1 MLEDFYQK
9 DEIQIQNF
17 DLFCKVLPNNY
28 LICHFLMIFSFILR
42 CQRILACCNINT
54 DERTEVELFYKNR
67 YKFKE
72 RYYIKILF
80 FLMCIVTFLNLMLNL
95 QFENL
100 ILIPYHFKKCI
111 KNDRISAFDDR
122 GNFDML
128 NLEKSNF
135 DKLKLNDKAYAS
147 GYNNDIDNHDNDING
162 LSNINYN
169 FNSSDKFIKLK
180 FLQSEIKNINKIN
193 ANAELNNA
201 SFNKK
206 LKNDNK
212 KNSIENANNSH
223 FELNTYNFNS
233 NSSFDIDNKLNNQIN
248 PSTSNKINTNY
259 NDDDSAHDKLNS
271 EEWII
276 VNFIE
281 HIILVTYSYF
291 LGISPIKQL
300 IKLELTAFF
309 GVWIIYPNF
318 LRFSQFY
325 LQEENPQIIEISHW
339 TSYVCVFFLYLCL
352 IINGFIPIVA
362 SYLEEKKLNYHFI
375 PKLANNLY
383 LFLSNEL
390 CFFSF
395 NDFLIKSEAENI
407 ENFSINSRSPMETN
421 AFEFNSCK
429 TKGLFFLRLYTDIM
443 TYKLSYSLE
452 PDDNK
457 VLANARVIYEYFS
470 NSNKEISGGK
480 LDKFF
485 DVEVINNTK
494 SYCLIL
500 NQGKFEYEMFD
511 ESLALT
517 FKSLY
522 EMFLVYRRSE
532 EFQVLVDNLMV
543 NSYIHCKMYNTGL
556 INKF

>member
-42 CQRILACCNINT
+42 CQRILACCNINN
-54 DERTEVELFYKNR
+54 DERTEVQLFYKNR

-80 FLMCIVTFLNLMLNL
+80 FLMCIVTFLNFMINF

-111 KNDRISAFDDR
+111 KNDRISAFDDS
-122 GNFDML
+122 GNFIMFNL
-128 NLEKSNF
+128 ESNFNLEKNNF
-135 DKLKLNDKAYAS
+135 DKLNKDDKAYAA
-147 GYNNDIDNHDNDING
+147 GYNNDIDNHHNDING

-180 FLQSEIKNINKIN
+180 FLQAEIKNINKIY
-193 ANAELNNA
+193 ANNYNQ
-201 SFNKK
+201 
-206 LKNDNK
+206 

-223 FELNTYNFNS
+223 YDFNTYKFNS
-233 NSSFDIDNKLNNQIN
+233 NSSFDINNKLNNQVN
-248 PSTSNKINTNY
+248 PSTSNKMNTNY
-259 NDDDSAHDKLNS
+259 NDHDSAHDKLNS

-291 LGISPIKQL
+291 LGISQIKQL
-300 IKLELTAFF
+300 IKLELAAFF

-318 LRFSQFY
+318 LRFAQFY
-325 LQEENPQIIEISHW
+325 LQEENPQIIENSHW

-352 IINGFIPIVA
+352 IINGFIPILA

-429 TKGLFFLRLYTDIM
+429 TKGLFFMRLYTDIM
-443 TYKLSYSLE
+443 TFKLSYTLE

-470 NSNKEISGGK
+470 YANKEISGGK

-494 SYCLIL
+494 SHCLIL

-543 NSYIHCKMYNTGL
+543 NSYIHCKMYNT
-556 INKF
+556 